1 MNMIIYLFF
10 IIIIFNNLDTL
21 YTMCTILRIIR
32 KYIIILFFTGP
43 FYCKYKYKFKLE
55 IDIWMD
61 VQCIIYILFKCVCV
75 FLSHNY
81 FLLLPR
87 YVLKFSPY
95 HRSVYIVMNVTCSI
109 LANTLIKWIVVVVLL
124 LLDVD
129 VAAIDIANKCNIIIF
144 RPFS

>member
-10 IIIIFNNLDTL
+10 FIIIFNNLDTL
-21 YTMCTILRIIR
+21 YTMRTILRIIR

-75 FLSHNY
+75 FLNHNY

>member
-1 MNMIIYLFF
+1 MYNVLYIYYS
-10 IIIIFNNLDTL
+10 NV
-21 YTMCTILRIIR
+21 C
-32 KYIIILFFTGP
+32 
-43 FYCKYKYKFKLE
+43 
-55 IDIWMD
+55 
-61 VQCIIYILFKCVCV
+61 VCVCV
-75 FLSHNY
+75 FLNHNY

-95 HRSVYIVMNVTCSI
+95 HRSVYIVMNVTCNI